1 MRIID
6 QHGAQL
12 GVMTP
17 AAAIAMARDRDADLV
32 EIVPNAVPPV
42 CKIINFGK
50 FKYELAKKDKLQKKH
65 QHVSLLKELRFHPN
79 TDVHDFEFKTRHARQ
94 FLADGH
100 KVKATVVFKGREITY
115 KEKGEVLLARFVE
128 RVSDISKVDQAA
140 HMEGRSMIMILVPE
154 KKKKIVESKA
164 ENKGEE
170 LAVPKAGDKAGGAA
184 ALKAGAMAENPP
196 AVKPQVRPTAG

>member
-1 MRIID
+1 VRIID

-17 AAAIAMARDRDADLV
+17 AEAIAMARDREADLV

-94 FLADGH
+94 FLTDGH

-128 RVSDISKVDQAA
+128 RISDISKVDQAA

-154 KKKKIVESKA
+154 KKKKIEPKA
-164 ENKGEE
+164 EGKGEE
-170 LAVPKAGDKAGGAA
+170 
-184 ALKAGAMAENPP
+184 P
-196 AVKPQVRPTAG
+196 AVLKPEVRPTAG